1 MNENNLALTM
11 EVPRYEYARL
21 IRDSERMRIV
31 TKLIKTM
38 DSYDVKKVVDV
49 LFDTEEEDG

>member
-1 MNENNLALTM
+1 MNENNLALTV

-31 TKLIKTM
+31 TKLVKTM

-49 LFDTEEEDG
+49 LFTDDDNE